1 MDDDERAELLRL
13 QNQVDAARDSAT
25 RLVNEA
31 IAERNAYMH
40 RLYNGYRA
48 DPHELFDCVD
58 VRSRTTL
65 HRIIRGPRTGT
76 YRAVSQTPKLARN
89 HERREDAPS

>member
-13 QNQVDAARDSAT
+13 QGEVDRARSKARD
-25 RLVNEA
+25 LVNSA
-31 IAERNAYMH
+31 IERRNAYMH

-76 YRAVSQTPKLARN
+76 YRAVSQTPRLARE
-89 HERREDAPS
+89 HEHREDARP